1 LPPPS
6 SQRQKNSAIAGIAL
20 ANAAAPSKA
29 MQSPAGRHRSAG
41 LCCSDAEVTYS
52 SHPRDDPFLHANDLL
67 SARCLTHRA
76 IILDQLDKYVVRF
89 PREPR

>member
-1 LPPPS
+1 MGL
-6 SQRQKNSAIAGIAL
+6 RVLINGIWY
-20 ANAAAPSKA
+20 KA

-41 LCCSDAEVTYS
+41 LCCSDAEVTDS
-52 SHPRDDPFLHANDLL
+52 SLPRDDPFLHANDLL